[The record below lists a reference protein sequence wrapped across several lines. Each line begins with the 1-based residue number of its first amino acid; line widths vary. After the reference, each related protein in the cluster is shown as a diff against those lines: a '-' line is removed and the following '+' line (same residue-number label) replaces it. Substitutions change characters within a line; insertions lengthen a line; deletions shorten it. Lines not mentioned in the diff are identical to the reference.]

1 VLLGPGSGVLR
12 LAAILSISTATS
24 MEQYFY
30 SHSGSKHTNEPNNLL
45 LLHSY
50 GRIDPIYVPF
60 GRTDP
65 IYVFNTEYSLYF
77 VMNMKSKL

>member
-1 VLLGPGSGVLR
+1 
-12 LAAILSISTATS
+12 
-24 MEQYFY
+24 
-30 SHSGSKHTNEPNNLL
+30 LL